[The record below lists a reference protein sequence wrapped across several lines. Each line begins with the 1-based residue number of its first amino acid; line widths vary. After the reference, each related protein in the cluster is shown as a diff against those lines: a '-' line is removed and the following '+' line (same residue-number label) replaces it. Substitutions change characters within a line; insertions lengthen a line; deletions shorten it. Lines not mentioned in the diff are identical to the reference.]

1 MNQKNKIIFLSSLII
16 GVLTLTLGVTFAI
29 FNFNETS
36 TNSKLIVGDIYMH
49 YNETNQL
56 VLENAMPLDESK
68 YYKYVHNKN
77 MTEEELNKCV
87 TIFRDEWGRNLD
99 TGETWES
106 YCNGTGTAN
115 GVTFQGGLD
124 DGYLPEEYLTSLEE
138 NNIIKYE
145 FVGSYKDN
153 YTHNKNMAEDELNKC
168 VTYFNTGK
176 YDGLAA
182 SLESNGENLTS
193 FCNGTGT
200 ADGITFQEYLDYGYL
215 PEEDLTYLEENNIV
229 TSTIHT
235 LPYFEFTVDGKNTT
249 KDKDIWYEIV
259 LNHGDNHATRTTRI
273 RDDLLKFTLVE
284 TKDGVETTVV
294 DNKSY
299 SDLNNHRVWV
309 DTINKNTTTE
319 VTHTYRLY
327 MWISNDTIIGNV
339 NQDYTMEEW
348 NDVYASIKVN
358 VTGDF
363 NEKDISTDESCFT
376 VGTINDGNEVA
387 LLDYDETCGSDVII
401 PSTIQGYPV
410 TVIGNNK
417 TSIIQQLNNK
427 QSNSHFNN
435 LNYYNKKYDLEGM
448 RTDGPTGSFSNKD
461 LKSVVIP
468 DSVTTIETSAFGSN
482 QLTSVTIPNSVTT
495 IGNYAFASNQ
505 LTSVTIPD
513 SVTTIEDWAFDSNQL
528 TSLTIPDSV
537 TTIGVDAFSYNQLTN
552 VTIPDSVTTI
562 GDCAFYSNQ
571 LTIVTI
577 ENSVTTIEDSAF
589 ASNQLTSVVIPDS
602 VTYLSCSAFDDTV
615 SIIKRDDLVCQSSTA
630 V

>member
-29 FNFNETS
+29 FNFNKTS

-49 YNETNQL
+49 YNETNQITID
-56 VLENAMPLDESK
+56 NAMPLDITYQVNS
-68 YYKYVHNKN
+68 N
-77 MTEEELNKCV
+77 MTEE
-87 TIFRDEWGRNLD
+87 
-99 TGETWES
+99 
-106 YCNGTGTAN
+106 
-115 GVTFQGGLD
+115 
-124 DGYLPEEYLTSLEE
+124 
-138 NNIIKYE
+138 
-145 FVGSYKDN
+145 
-153 YTHNKNMAEDELNKC
+153 ELNKC

-249 KDKDIWYEIV
+249 TNKDIWYEIV
-259 LNHGDNHATRTTRI
+259 LSHGDNHATRTTRI
-273 RDDLLKFTLVE
+273 RDDLLKFRLVE

-299 SDLNNHRVWV
+299 SDLNNHRIWV

-348 NDVYASIKVN
+348 NGVYASIKVN

-387 LLDYDETCGSDVII
+387 ILDYDETCGSDVII

-410 TVIGNNK
+410 TVIGNSR
-417 TSIIQQLNNK
+417 TSIIQQLNNQ
-427 QSNSHFNN
+427 QSNSNYNN

-448 RTDGPTGSFSNKD
+448 ASARPTGSFQDKY
-461 LKSVVIP
+461 LTSVVIP
-468 DSVTTIETSAFGSN
+468 DSVTTIGDGAFRGNQLTSVTIPDSVIAIGSYAFSRNQLTSVVIPDSVTTIGEGAFDSN
-482 QLTSVTIPNSVTT
+482 QLTSVTIPDSVTT

-505 LTSVTIPD
+505 LTSVVIP
-513 SVTTIEDWAFDSNQL
+513 N
-528 TSLTIPDSV
+528 SV
-537 TTIGVDAFSYNQLTN
+537 TTIG
-552 VTIPDSVTTI
+552 
-562 GDCAFYSNQ
+562 G
-571 LTIVTI
+571 
-577 ENSVTTIEDSAF
+577 SAF
-589 ASNQLTSVVIPDS
+589 GDNQLTSVTIGSGIQYIDYEAFSKNSASNPNLS
-602 VTYLSCSAFDDTV
+602 SITINRSCSD
-615 SIIKRDDLVCQSSTA
+615 IKNIPGSSTDSTKYYPWLKDSSPYTA
-630 V
+630 SGVTIYGTGGEVCDSY